1 MEVKKDEYIIGVNV
15 GHDSGVALVHN
26 GVFVE
31 VISEERFSRQKG
43 HLGFPH
49 KSLEY
54 VKDKYRI
61 NTFDRVVVISGNG
74 RYKTIFFDEQKNKKL
89 RQQRKGDVENVFI
102 KSILFKYKI
111 LNVLNVWKQIKK
123 IFKQYF
129 RVRKIK
135 QFLQKKFPNQEVL
148 HLDHHLAH
156 AWGALAFTD
165 CSQDQLIVT
174 LDGEGDGL
182 SGSICEYR
190 NNKLQR
196 HHVVSAKDSIGTL
209 YGRVTDYLGMK
220 RNEHEYKIMGLAPYA
235 KEDSG
240 RVVLDKFREILWLSK
255 NSLNFEGAFDMQ
267 FAHYY
272 MVANNFGN
280 YRFDAIAWAIQ
291 EFTESTVLKF
301 VQAALN
307 KYGAK
312 HISLGGG
319 VFMNIKLNQQILST
333 CDLKMFNPAPSCGDD
348 SLSIGAAKF
357 GYDTFSKRKT
367 EPIKNLYLGTEY
379 TDIEIKQCL
388 DKLNVNRY
396 DIHYFEGDDKIEQE
410 VARLLSQNEIVAR
423 FKGRMEWGARAL
435 GNRSILANPTTFD
448 NIRTINEAI
457 KNRDFWMPFA
467 PSMLAERVDD
477 YLINPQKFLSPFMAV
492 GFKTNSEKA
501 NEFVAAIHPYDKTCR
516 PQVVSKEVNP
526 DYHSLIKSFEEFT
539 GAGVILNTSFNLHGQ
554 PIVEHPTDAL
564 QTLEQSGLRYL
575 AIGNYL
581 VSKK

>member
-1 MEVKKDEYIIGVNV
+1 MKSKDEYILGVNV
-15 GHDSGVALVHN
+15 GHDAGVALVHN
-26 GVFVE
+26 GVFIE
-31 VISEERFSRQKG
+31 VIGEERFSRQKG

-49 KSLEY
+49 KSLDY
-54 VKDKYRI
+54 IKDKYHI
-61 NTFDRVVVISGNG
+61 NTFDRVVIISGGG
-74 RYKTIFFDEQKNKKL
+74 RYKTIFFDEEKNKKL
-89 RQQRKGDVENVFI
+89 RQQRKGDIEDVFV

-111 LNVLNVWKQIKK
+111 LHVLNAWKQINK

-129 RVRKIK
+129 RTRKIN
-135 QFLQKKFPNQEVL
+135 QFLEKKFPNEEIL

-182 SGSICEYR
+182 SGSICEYK
-190 NNKLQR
+190 NNQLKR
-196 HHVVSAKDSIGTL
+196 HRTVLAKDSIGTL
-209 YGRVTDYLGMK
+209 YGRVTDHLGMK

-240 RVVLDKFREILWLSK
+240 QLVLDKFKKILWLSK
-255 NSLNFEGAFDMQ
+255 DSLNFESSFDMQ

-272 MVANNFGN
+272 MVANNFGS

-301 VQAALN
+301 VQAALI
-307 KYGAK
+307 KHDAK
-312 HISLGGG
+312 NLSLGGG

-333 CDLKMFNPAPSCGDD
+333 CNLEMFNPAPSCGDD

-357 GYDTFSKRKT
+357 GYDTFSDKKT
-367 EPIKNLYLGTEY
+367 EPIKNIYLGTEY
-379 TDIEIKQCL
+379 LDTEIKQYL
-388 DKLNVNRY
+388 DKLDADKYNVR
-396 DIHYFEGDDKIEQE
+396 YFEGGRRIEQE

-435 GNRSILANPTTFD
+435 GNRSILANPTMFD
-448 NIRTINEAI
+448 NIRTINKAI

-467 PSMLAERVDD
+467 PSMLVERAND

-492 GFKTNSEKA
+492 GFETNSEKA
-501 NEFVAAIHPYDKTCR
+501 SEFIAAIHPYDKTCR
-516 PQVVSKEVNP
+516 PQVVSREVNP
-526 DYHSLIKSFEEFT
+526 DYHLLIKSFEKLT
-539 GAGVILNTSFNLHGQ
+539 GVGVVLNTSFNLHGQ
-554 PIVEHPTDAL
+554 PIVEHPADAL

-581 VSKK
+581 VFKK

>member
-1 MEVKKDEYIIGVNV
+1 METKKDEYILGVNV

-26 GVFVE
+26 SVYIE

-49 KSLEY
+49 KSLKY
-54 VKDKYRI
+54 IKDKYRI
-61 NTFDRVVVISGNG
+61 NTFDRVVVISGSG

-89 RQQRKGDVENVFI
+89 RQQRKEDIENVFV

-111 LNVLNVWKQIKK
+111 LNVLNAWKQIKK
-123 IFKQYF
+123 ILKQYF
-129 RVRKIK
+129 RTRKINQLLK
-135 QFLQKKFPNQEVL
+135 IKFPNQEIL

-165 CSQDQLIVT
+165 CSQEQLIIT
-174 LDGEGDGL
+174 LDGEGDSL
-182 SGSICEYR
+182 SGSICEYK
-190 NNKLQR
+190 NNQLKR
-196 HHVVSAKDSIGTL
+196 HSVVLAKDSIGTL

-240 RVVLDKFREILWLSK
+240 RAVLDKFKEILWLSK
-255 NSLNFEGAFDMQ
+255 NSLNFESAFDMQ

-280 YRFDAIAWAIQ
+280 YRFDAVAWAIQ

-301 VQAALN
+301 VQTAL
-307 KYGAK
+307 KRYGATNL
-312 HISLGGG
+312 SLGGG
-319 VFMNIKLNQQILST
+319 VFMNIKLNQRILST
-333 CDLKMFNPAPSCGDD
+333 CDLQIFNPAPSCGDD

-357 GYDTFSKRKT
+357 GHDNFSGKKT
-367 EPIKNLYLGTEY
+367 KPIKHLYLGTEY
-379 TDIEIKQCL
+379 TDTEIKKHL
-388 DKLNVNRY
+388 DKLDTNQY
-396 DIHYFEGDDKIEQE
+396 SIHHFKGEHEIEQE

-467 PSMLAERVDD
+467 PSMLAERAND

-492 GFKTNSEKA
+492 GFETNSEKA

-516 PQVVSKEVNP
+516 PQVVSKEVNS
-526 DYHSLIKSFEEFT
+526 DYHSLIKSFEEIT
-539 GAGVILNTSFNLHGQ
+539 RTGVILNTSFNLHGQ